1 MSRAYQPQIGRS
13 ATLQELTL
21 VRVPCHLNL
30 PSIWTISFRWV
41 LVLYLP
47 MILIVVPLALHLRI
61 KLWPRCCSPT
71 LQSYIVLF
79 EAVMFI
85 NILLQLPSFIL
96 DVVKMKPL
104 EELSFLILNP
114 QNIEKLGFCS
124 QVISRVLPKLQF
136 SYMPIGVIVVL
147 PWKTKNSRR
156 HGNDLVERSF
166 LFRQMPKKCTLM
178 TASNEEQELKMMLDN
193 SPTSDV

>member
-47 MILIVVPLALHLRI
+47 MIFILPLALHLRT
-61 KLWPRCCSPT
+61 KLWPRCSPT
-71 LQSYIVLF
+71 LQSYIQLF
-79 EAVMFI
+79 EAVVFI

-104 EELSFLILNP
+104 EDLSTLILNP

-147 PWKTKNSRR
+147 PWKSKDRR
-156 HGNDLVERSF
+156 SDDLVERSF
-166 LFRQMPKKCTLM
+166 LFRQIPKKCTL
-178 TASNEEQELKMMLDN
+178 TTSNEEQELKVMLDN